1 MNNEKKQEQPSGPIG
16 TQDGKAGQEPS
27 LLNHYISAIQA
38 DVTRQWARPAGTPAG
53 LKCQIKVNQIPGGGV
68 INVTIGSPCNANTVV
83 KNSIINAVKKADPLP
98 YAGFE
103 SVFDRQINFNF
114 TFQYQGD

>member
-1 MNNEKKQEQPSGPIG
+1 MRNDTPQEDEPRGPIG
-16 TQDGKAGQEPS
+16 TQDGKVGQEPS
-27 LLNHYISAIQA
+27 LLNRYITAIQA

-68 INVTIGSPCNANTVV
+68 INVTIGSPCNADTVV

-103 SVFDRQINFNF
+103 SVFERRLNFI
-114 TFQYQGD
+114 FQYQGD